1 MICCLTAKS
10 SISLRARPQPRR
22 SSLRKPMPPGCAR
35 RSRICRKYS
44 AQSCCFFTRTRC
56 VLKKYPRS
64 REFRSNGQKLFVQ
77 VAADAEGGAYM
88 KQRSYKLEEA
98 IKELYDVEPLRG
110 DLATGVAHRI
120 FEPQKA
126 APSMFERLV
135 VPVLSLV
142 AAVSMIYAIYLLLGA
157 SIVVGLVFVIAV
169 TASIGLALKEYFV
182 LLKRLHIQS

>member
-1 MICCLTAKS
+1 
-10 SISLRARPQPRR
+10 
-22 SSLRKPMPPGCAR
+22 
-35 RSRICRKYS
+35 
-44 AQSCCFFTRTRC
+44 
-56 VLKKYPRS
+56 
-64 REFRSNGQKLFVQ
+64 
-77 VAADAEGGAYM
+77 M

-126 APSMFERLV
+126 APSMFDRLV